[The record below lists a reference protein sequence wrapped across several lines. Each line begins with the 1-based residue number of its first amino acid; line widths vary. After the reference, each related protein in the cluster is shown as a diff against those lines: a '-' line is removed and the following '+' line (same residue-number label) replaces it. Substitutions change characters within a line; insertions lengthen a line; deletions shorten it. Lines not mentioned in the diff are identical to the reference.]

1 MLAQLPEGF
10 TALVTGAGGGIG
22 AAVVEALLASP
33 RPGRVIAVGRHP
45 PAFEDARHQP
55 LAADLTREAGRR
67 ELADLM
73 GESRLHL
80 LFNTIGALHDDTLG
94 IHPEKKLDDL
104 DPTSLAH
111 LFQVNAVT
119 PALLLQVLQ
128 PSLKGRHPALV
139 ASLSARVG
147 SIEDNR
153 LGGWYAY
160 RASKAAHNMLMKTR
174 RGAQAAQ
181 CEPDGDLPA
190 PRHHRHQALPT
201 LPGQGAPG
209 QALLAGFRGRAAAQ
223 RAGPASA
230 RRRRRLPRLGGRA
243 DSLVAPPSAKK
254 QR

>member
-33 RPGRVIAVGRHP
+33 RPGRVIAVGRRP

-67 ELADLM
+67 KLADLM
-73 GESRLHL
+73 GDAPLHL
-80 LFNTIGALHDDTLG
+80 LFNTIGTLHDDALG
-94 IHPEKKLDDL
+94 IQPEKRLDDL

-119 PALLLQVLQ
+119 PALLLQALQ

-160 RASKAAHNMLMKTR
+160 RASKAAHNMLMKT
-174 RGAQAAQ
+174 AAV
-181 CEPDGDLPA
+181 EL
-190 PRHHRHQALPT
+190 
-201 LPGQGAPG
+201 
-209 QALLAGFRGRAAAQ
+209 
-223 RAGPASA
+223 
-230 RRRRRLPRLGGRA
+230 RRLNANLTVTCLHPGTTDTGLSRPFQARVPRGKLFSPGFVAERLLSVLDQRPPGDGA
-243 DSLVAPPSAKK
+243 DFLDWAGEPIPW
-254 QR
+254 

>member
-1 MLAQLPEGF
+1 MFAQLPEGF

-160 RASKAAHNMLMKTR
+160 RASKAAHNMLMKTAAVELR
-174 RGAQAAQ
+174 RLNANLTVTCLHPGTTDTRLSRPFQARV
-181 CEPDGDLPA
+181 
-190 PRHHRHQALPT
+190 PRGKLFS
-201 LPGQGAPG
+201 PGFVAERLLSVLGQRPPG
-209 QALLAGFRGRAAAQ
+209 EGAGFLDW
-223 RAGPASA
+223 AGEPI
-230 RRRRRLPRLGGRA
+230 PW
-243 DSLVAPPSAKK
+243 
-254 QR
+254 